1 MKFIK
6 LTRLKSD
13 NPSYSCKPVYV
24 SVGAIS
30 TFYTYINYTVIE
42 LGGEDGFIKVQESP
56 ESILKMIETANGS
69 LSFR

>member
-13 NPSYSCKPVYV
+13 NQSYSCKPVYV

-42 LGGEDGFIKVQESP
+42 LGGEDDFIKVQESP
-56 ESILKMIETANGS
+56 EDILRMIEIA
-69 LSFR
+69 SF